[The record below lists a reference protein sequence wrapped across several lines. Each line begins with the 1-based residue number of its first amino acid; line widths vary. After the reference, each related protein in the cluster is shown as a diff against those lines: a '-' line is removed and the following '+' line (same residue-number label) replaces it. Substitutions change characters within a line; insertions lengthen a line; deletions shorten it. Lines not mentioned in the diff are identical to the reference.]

1 MNYTKYH
8 PTTGEIL
15 STLVIT
21 DAASLQANLSDNNYL
36 IGQYHNNTHYIDI
49 ASKTAIVKPVQPGID
64 YVWDIDNKSWQL
76 DQTLASAAVRSQRN
90 GLLSAVDRVN
100 PVWYLALSAEQQ
112 TELSAYRQALLAVPQ
127 QSGFPE
133 SVTWPDKP
141 TWL

>member
-1 MNYTKYH
+1 MIYTVYDQINGQILYTINSDDPINLDQSYIIGNYNGLEHYVDLATKTIVDK
-8 PTTGEIL
+8 PAQP
-15 STLVIT
+15 STNHIW
-21 DAASLQANLSDNNYL
+21 A
-36 IGQYHNNTHYIDI
+36 
-49 ASKTAIVKPVQPGID
+49 
-64 YVWDIDNKSWQL
+64 WDTRSWQL
-76 DQTLASAAVRSQRN
+76 DSTLASAAIRSQRN